1 MACDVLVCTPGK
13 LLEHI
18 QSTAGFTLRHMR
30 YLVLDEADRLLGNAY
45 HHWVR
50 SILQSGS
57 MDAAHSA
64 GTDDASSW
72 QSDFRVHSN
81 NSDDGNADHLQ
92 HHQHEHHLPQ
102 YLERRRLCRLLF
114 SATLS
119 DNPGKLALLGIHT
132 PWIIRAGRRSLQ
144 DAEEHEHEGSAAVTC
159 TAGSAGVDAGD
170 GAGVAALPSTLYE
183 SVCHCEAS
191 KKPLMLATLL
201 YEALHAADANTASSS
216 SSSSIAHD
224 DDDHHSAKSVDAEE
238 DANTDD
244 AVAPA
249 AKRARTS
256 AKVTM
261 SVRRHE
267 GFCSR
272 SGDMCIVF
280 ASSVETTH
288 RLCRFLQTM
297 NSSSSSS
304 SSSRGD
310 GDGGLL
316 FRGAVAEMSRDL
328 STAEREDIMRRAEAG
343 EIAVLVSSDHM
354 ARGIDLP
361 NVRVVLNYDP
371 PSFAR
376 TYVHRVGRTARANR
390 EGIAITLV
398 KKGQQGIFKK
408 MLMGLHHHH
417 HDCHHH
423 QGGALASA
431 SARSGHPLEKA
442 KVRQVHVQM
451 MMPMQTEALRSIASG
466 IISDD
471 D

>member
-1 MACDVLVCTPGK
+1 
-13 LLEHI
+13 
-18 QSTAGFTLRHMR
+18 
-30 YLVLDEADRLLGNAY
+30 
-45 HHWVR
+45 
-50 SILQSGS
+50 
-57 MDAAHSA
+57 
-64 GTDDASSW
+64 
-72 QSDFRVHSN
+72 
-81 NSDDGNADHLQ
+81 
-92 HHQHEHHLPQ
+92 
-102 YLERRRLCRLLF
+102 
-114 SATLS
+114 
-119 DNPGKLALLGIHT
+119 
-132 PWIIRAGRRSLQ
+132 
-144 DAEEHEHEGSAAVTC
+144 
-159 TAGSAGVDAGD
+159 
-170 GAGVAALPSTLYE
+170 
-183 SVCHCEAS
+183 
-191 KKPLMLATLL
+191 MLATLL

-216 SSSSIAHD
+216 SSSIAHD
-224 DDDHHSAKSVDAEE
+224 DDDHHSAKANDAEE

-304 SSSRGD
+304 SSSLSSSRGD

-417 HDCHHH
+417 HDRH
-423 QGGALASA
+423 QSA
-431 SARSGHPLEKA
+431 SAWSGHPLEKA